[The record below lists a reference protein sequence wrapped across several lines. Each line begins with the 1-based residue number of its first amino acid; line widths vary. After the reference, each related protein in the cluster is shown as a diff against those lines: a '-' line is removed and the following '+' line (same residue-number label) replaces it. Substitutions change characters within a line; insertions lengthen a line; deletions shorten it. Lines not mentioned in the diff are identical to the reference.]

1 MLRYARQTETD
12 RNRYLHRRGKSESN
26 RWDVNK
32 QVHKT
37 VGATLDSRNAAYYR
51 FFGSF
56 LVCFLSFSTSRFF
69 FVPYPFLQATFKF
82 VLRLAIIKMAK
93 TKESTTP
100 KAKEAKETKPAK
112 AGIAKR
118 TPVRALPV
126 KLSRAKSV
134 VPSEDM
140 LFMWKIMQVSVMEV
154 SVSVILTISVF
165 TMCLALLYL

>member
-1 MLRYARQTETD
+1 
-12 RNRYLHRRGKSESN
+12 
-26 RWDVNK
+26 
-32 QVHKT
+32 
-37 VGATLDSRNAAYYR
+37 
-51 FFGSF
+51 
-56 LVCFLSFSTSRFF
+56 
-69 FVPYPFLQATFKF
+69 
-82 VLRLAIIKMAK
+82 MAK